1 MGEILIYASV
11 AVIAGW
17 IGWHLRGVALL
28 IKLSRDPRA
37 TIELL
42 EQLKEINDEEEAT
55 GPIKGKNANWI
66 EVKAEQVGQMV
77 YAYAKDT
84 NQFLGQGASIEEAV
98 KSAQARYPAK
108 VFWWDEPKQNSQTA

>member
-1 MGEILIYASV
+1 MGEFLIYASV
-11 AVIAGW
+11 AVIAAW

-37 TIELL
+37 TIDLL
-42 EQLKEINDEEEAT
+42 EQLKAINDQEDAAE
-55 GPIKGKNANWI
+55 PVKGKANWI

-77 YAYAKDT
+77 YAYAADS
-84 NQFLGQGASIEEAV
+84 NQFLGQGSTIEEAV

-108 VFWWDEPKQNSQTA
+108 VFWWDEPNKDSQTA

>member
-11 AVIAGW
+11 AVIAAW

-42 EQLKEINDEEEAT
+42 EQLKEINEEEAT

>member
-1 MGEILIYASV
+1 MDEILIYASV
-11 AVIAGW
+11 AVIAAW

-42 EQLKEINDEEEAT
+42 EQLKEINDEENTEPA
-55 GPIKGKNANWI
+55 IKGKNANWI

-84 NQFLGQGASIEEAV
+84 NQFLGQGSSIEEAV

-108 VFWWDEPKQNSQTA
+108 TFWWEKSGQDSQTA